1 MLEKEEFITFK
12 ESLSK
17 QNVRLVAVSKVHPA
31 SKIQTYYDFGQRV
44 FGENR
49 AQEMAEKYEQLP
61 KDIKWHMIGP
71 LQTNKV
77 KYIIDFVDMIESVD
91 RVKVL
96 KEIHKRAKRI
106 DRTVDVLL
114 QLHIAEEEQKHGF
127 TESEVRSI
135 IETKEKFDHVN
146 IRGLMGMATLTDD
159 ENKIRKEFNSLKDL
173 FAQIKKEHPSWET
186 FDILSMGMTGD
197 YSIAIECGSNCVRI
211 GSMIFGQ
218 RPKH

>member
-1 MLEKEEFITFK
+1 MLGKEEFNTFK
-12 ESLSK
+12 DSLSK
-17 QNVRLVAVSKVHPA
+17 QNVQLVAVSKVHPA
-31 SKIQTYYDFGQRV
+31 SKIQTVYDYGHRV

-96 KEIHKRAKRI
+96 KEIQKRAKRI
-106 DRTVDVLL
+106 NRTIDVLL

-135 IETKEKFDHVN
+135 IESKEQYDHIS
-146 IRGLMGMATLTDD
+146 IRGFMGMSTLTDD
-159 ENKIRKEFNSLKDL
+159 ENKIKKEFSSLKEL
-173 FAQIKKEHPSWET
+173 FDQIKKEQPSWET
-186 FDILSMGMTGD
+186 FDTLSMGMTGD
-197 YSIAIECGSNCVRI
+197 YPLAIESGSNCVRI